1 MVKDI
6 LIIGCGSA
14 GMYAWKMA
22 ADLKLTGD
30 VVEAKDTYGGQV
42 TTYYP
47 EKYIYNF
54 PAIPKIQG
62 QEAMDAMFKSIKKE
76 NDDINLT
83 YNTYVLEIKTI
94 KPEEEKHINWFEVKF
109 SNKEVKQYKRILF
122 TDGMGV
128 FKPIQL
134 VDKLYDNIFYSIT
147 NMQEFKNQNVT
158 IFGGGDSSLDWA
170 NELTSI
176 AKSVTIVHRRNEFR
190 AKPASIEEA
199 KKNHVRFLTP
209 YNFKEI
215 SEDDNDI
222 VKKIKIIE
230 IDSNQEVELEVDS
243 IIVQF
248 GSTIEKEKFEN
259 LDLKINK
266 LNRFEVDQTMQTSVQ
281 GIYAS
286 GDCCIYET
294 KIRNLISGVYESM
307 QAVVNIEKIIK
318 DRKAVNNGW

>member
-30 VVEAKDTYGGQV
+30 VVEAKETYGGQV

-47 EKYIYNF
+47 EKFIYNF
-54 PAIPKIQG
+54 PAIPKIQA
-62 QEAMDAMFKSIKKE
+62 QEAMDKMFESINKE
-76 NDDINLT
+76 DENFNLIF
-83 YNTYVLEIKTI
+83 NTYVTGIKII
-94 KPEEEKHINWFEVKF
+94 KPEEEKDINWFEVNF
-109 SNKEVKQYKRILF
+109 SNKQVGQYKRILF

-134 VDKLYDNIFYSIT
+134 VDKLYDNIFYSVT
-147 NMQEFKNQNVT
+147 NMQSFKDHNVL

-170 NELTSI
+170 NELTGI
-176 AKSVTIVHRRNEFR
+176 AKSVTIIHRREEFR
-190 AKPASIEEA
+190 AKPASIEQAKTNNVKFLTSYNFVEICDEENDCA
-199 KKNHVRFLTP
+199 KKL
-209 YNFKEI
+209 K
-215 SEDDNDI
+215 I
-222 VKKIKIIE
+222 VG
-230 IDSNQEVELEVDS
+230 IDSKEELELEFDS
-243 IIVQF
+243 AIVQF
-248 GSTIEKEKFEN
+248 GSTIDKEKFEN

-266 LNRFEVDQTMQTSVQ
+266 LNRFEVDYTMETSVK
-281 GIYAS
+281 GIFAA
-286 GDCCIYET
+286 GDCCVYET
-294 KIRNLISGVYESM
+294 KIRNLVSGVYESM